1 MAERIPLH
9 LVSGFLGSGKTTLL
23 RRLLRLEAFGDT
35 AVLVNEVGEIGL
47 DHHLLRHVDGET
59 ILLRSGCICCQM
71 RDDLGQALR
80 DVMDRRDAG
89 EIPSFAR
96 VIVEGTGL
104 ADPVP
109 ILSTVVADP
118 GLRHHLRI
126 GRVVTVVDAVNGLL
140 QAGRQQEFA
149 KQVALADHLVLSKT
163 DLASPEMVA
172 ALLPLLRVLNPGAGR
187 IASDDPVL
195 DLAALFAAPEGEPGL
210 RAEALAWTRP
220 GATRLQADV
229 PHAADVR
236 SLSLVFDHVID
247 WAQLGIWLTMLL
259 HAHGE
264 RVLRVKGL
272 LEVQG
277 CTAPIFV
284 NGVQHVMHPP
294 LHLEAWPDDD
304 RRSRLVIIFRDL
316 PAALLERSARAFL
329 APVRLAELAPV

>member
-1 MAERIPLH
+1 MAERMPLH

-23 RRLLRLEAFGDT
+23 RRLLALPEFGNS

-80 DVMDRRDAG
+80 ALMDRRDAG
-89 EIPSFAR
+89 DIPPFAR

-126 GRVVTVVDAVNGLL
+126 GRVVTVVDAVNAAL
-140 QAGRQQEFA
+140 QAGSQPEFA
-149 KQVALADHLVLSKT
+149 KQVALADSLLLSKT
-163 DLASPEMVA
+163 DLASAEVVA
-172 ALLPLLRVLNPGAGR
+172 ELWPLLDRINPGAR
-187 IASDDPVL
+187 RVAVDDPALDIAS
-195 DLAALFAAPEGEPGL
+195 LFAEPEGEAGL
-210 RAEALAWTRP
+210 RTEALAWTRP
-220 GATRLQADV
+220 VRRFTAES
-229 PHAADVR
+229 PHAEGVQ
-236 SLSLVFDHVID
+236 SLSLVFDEAID
-247 WAQLGIWLTMLL
+247 WARLGIWLTMLL
-259 HAHGE
+259 HAHGT

-272 LEVQG
+272 LAIKGREP
-277 CTAPIFV
+277 PIFI

-294 LHLEAWPDDD
+294 LHLERWPDDD
-304 RRSRLVIIFRDL
+304 RRSRLVLIFRDL

-329 APVRLAELAPV
+329 ASIRLPEPTHV